1 MVLALGEQ
9 IILYM
14 ILGGVAGIL
23 YTLRKVYA
31 LERSIARVEMHVESM
46 LQGKKASAKKKK

>member
-9 IILYM
+9 VLLYV

-23 YTLRKVYA
+23 YTLRKIYA
-31 LERSIARVEMHVESM
+31 LERSIARVEMHMESM
-46 LQGKKASAKKKK
+46 LQKKGSAKRKRR